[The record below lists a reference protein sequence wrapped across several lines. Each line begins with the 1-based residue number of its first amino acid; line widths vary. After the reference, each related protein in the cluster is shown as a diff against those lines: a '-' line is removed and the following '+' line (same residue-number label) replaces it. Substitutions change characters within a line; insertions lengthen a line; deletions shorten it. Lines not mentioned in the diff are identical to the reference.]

1 MRFRTVSRSE
11 RGWSRRRVGQGFRYL
26 DEQGH
31 PLGGEDRAR
40 CESLAIPPAWEDVWI
55 CRWPSGHL
63 QATGIDAAG
72 RVQYLYHPLWRE
84 RMERQKHE
92 RVLDVAHRLPEGRER
107 VLRDLDAAG
116 VPRDKALGAAF
127 RLLDRGLFR
136 VGNDRYAANGGG
148 YGLATLRKD
157 HVTLR
162 RDRST
167 MEFAYEG
174 KSGVSQ
180 RIQVTD
186 PLTYEVV
193 GPMRRRRG
201 GETLLAFQERRRWT
215 ELSSPDVNA
224 YLQERVCADMTA
236 KDFRTWHATVLAA
249 VSLASKDEASR
260 TAAARRRAV
269 ASTMR
274 EVSDVLG
281 NTPTVARSSYVNPR
295 VIELFEDGVTVAPTL
310 RMLGPRID
318 EERDRPTLERAVLNL
333 LTDEA

>member
-1 MRFRTVSRSE
+1 MRFRTVSRNE
-11 RGWSRRRVGQGFRYL
+11 RGWTRRRAGRGFQYL
-26 DEQGH
+26 DERGQVLTGS
-31 PLGGEDRAR
+31 DRER
-40 CESLAIPPAWEDVWI
+40 CVALAIPPAWEDVWI

-63 QATGIDAAG
+63 QATGRDVAG

-84 RMERQKHE
+84 RMEQEKHE
-92 RVLDVAHRLPEGRER
+92 RVLEVAHRLPEGRER
-107 VLRDLDAAG
+107 VLRDLDATG
-116 VPRDKALGAAF
+116 VTRERALGAAF

-136 VGNDRYAANGGG
+136 VGNDRYAAEGGG

-174 KSGVSQ
+174 KAGVAQ
-180 RIQVTD
+180 RVVVGD
-186 PLTYEVV
+186 PLAYDVV

-201 GETLLAFQERRRWT
+201 GETLLAFQERRRWS

-249 VSLASKDEASR
+249 VSLASVDG
-260 TAAARRRAV
+260 TATSERARRRAV
-269 ASTMR
+269 AATMR

-281 NTPTVARSSYVNPR
+281 NTPAVARASYVNPR
-295 VIELFEDGVTVAPTL
+295 VVELFDEGVTVAPTL
-310 RMLGPRID
+310 HRLGPRID
-318 EERDRPTLERAVLNL
+318 EERDRPALERAVLKL
-333 LTDEA
+333 LTD